1 MNNSHQ
7 PTGSNRTDESTPTP
21 QEYVQENR
29 DLLSRVLARGD
40 PEAQAYALA
49 LIAEAGSP
57 RDIEDIQG
65 RLDDLR
71 READGGK

>member
-1 MNNSHQ
+1 MHDRHKS
-7 PTGSNRTDESTPTP
+7 TGTNRTDETTPNP
-21 QEYVQENR
+21 REYVQENR

-49 LIAEAGSP
+49 VIAVGGTS
-57 RDIEDIQG
+57 RDIDDIQG

-71 READGGK
+71 QEADGGK